1 MSYSIVIQQPSAP
14 AKQLFL
20 LFHGV
25 GASPESLLPVAQELA
40 HAFPQGMVV
49 CVAAP
54 LESDLGAGYQWF
66 SVQGI
71 TEENRLARVQ
81 EAVPLFAKEVQHW
94 QSVAQLSEKE
104 TALVGFSQ
112 GAIMAL
118 HASTLQPAIAARVVA
133 HSGRYAELPSR
144 APLKTTLHLIHGKKD
159 EVIEYRHCVEAAHRL
174 QSLGADFTADIIPFL
189 GHQMSEESMDLLINN
204 LKAHVPKHA
213 WAAAMETGVPHANPA
228 QN

>member
-1 MSYSIVIQQPSAP
+1 MSYSIVIQQPAAP

-25 GASPESLLPVAQELA
+25 GASPESMLPVAQELA
-40 HAFPQGMVV
+40 QAFPQGMVV
-49 CVAAP
+49 SVAAP

-71 TEENRLARVQ
+71 TEENRLVRVQ
-81 EAVPLFAKEVQHW
+81 DALPLFTKEVQHW
-94 QSVAQLSEKE
+94 QSVAQLSDKE

-118 HASTLQPAIAARVVA
+118 HASTQESNLAARVVA
-133 HSGRYAELPSR
+133 HSGRYAALPHS
-144 APLKTTLHLIHGKKD
+144 APAKTTLHLIHGKKD
-159 EVIEYRHCVEAAHRL
+159 DVIEYRHCVEAAHRL

-189 GHQMSEESMDLLINN
+189 GHEMSQESMGLIINN

-213 WAAAMETGVPHANPA
+213 WAAAMEAGVPNVSPVK
-228 QN
+228 N

>member
-1 MSYSIVIQQPSAP
+1 MSYSIVIQQPRAP

-25 GASPESLLPVAQELA
+25 GASPESMLPVAQELA
-40 HAFPQGMVV
+40 RAFPQGMVV
-49 CVAAP
+49 SVAAP

-71 TEENRLARVQ
+71 TEENRIARLQ
-81 EAVPLFAKEVQHW
+81 NALPLFTKEVQHW
-94 QSVAQLSEKE
+94 QSVAQLSDKE

-118 HASTLQPAIAARVVA
+118 HSITQEPNLAARVVA
-133 HSGRYAELPSR
+133 HSGRYAALPHR
-144 APLKTTLHLIHGKKD
+144 APPKTTLHLIHGKKD
-159 EVIEYRHCVEAAHRL
+159 DVIEYRHCVEAAHRL
-174 QSLGADFTADIIPFL
+174 QNLGADFTADIIPFL
-189 GHQMSEESMDLLINN
+189 GHEMSQESMDLIINN

-213 WAAAMETGVPHANPA
+213 WAAAMEAGVPKVTPVKN
-228 QN
+228 